1 MQANKHGTNREIA
14 CMSEQPRTA
23 STSDQPDADVAGT
36 VTRGVARLLADLGF
50 ASLTEVSL
58 RNGRRV
64 DLMGIARDGKI
75 AVVEVKSSVNDYRTD
90 QKWQE
95 YLEYC
100 DFFYFAVPEGFPV
113 EILPAEPGLMV
124 ADRFAGAILRPAPEV
139 AMNGTRRRNVTLRF
153 ARAAADRLTRLV

>member
-14 CMSEQPRTA
+14 WMSEQLQTA
-23 STSDQPDADVAGT
+23 PTSDQPDADVASA

>member
-1 MQANKHGTNREIA
+1 
-14 CMSEQPRTA
+14 
-23 STSDQPDADVAGT
+23 
-36 VTRGVARLLADLGF
+36 
-50 ASLTEVSL
+50 
-58 RNGRRV
+58 
-64 DLMGIARDGKI
+64 MGIARDGKI